1 MIGRVLATVVS
12 AVIAVIA
19 VVMAAG
25 AEFYVD
31 PDFVGQGQDGS
42 PGKPWCSIRRAEAW
56 QAINR
61 ALANGPVTVYF
72 SARQADLDQPQTVR
86 EFVECR
92 RSDTSTHRLAL
103 DGMSKYNTND
113 REPAWSDYS
122 GPHVCRITDQKGQ
135 RALGWEMGSVSS
147 PKQNRVTVRGF
158 ECTGPGAR
166 VGFAGDHVVFE
177 HLYIH
182 DVTEIGPGILVFGT
196 FKGENGQAKRV
207 MDECTDMT
215 IRDCRIEN
223 VYGEGMYI
231 GCLYHFWLKKE
242 AFRKSIGNEHSNVTI
257 ERVVIKNTGV
267 GGGQGDGIDFKV
279 GITDIA
285 VRDCDISG
293 VTGMAGV
300 ILSSSVIE
308 GVDQNILVERCHIHD
323 AAPSGEARR
332 AIYAGAGPVLGYRG
346 LTIRNCVVNSMRHG
360 ITVYKSDPNGKVSDV
375 TIVNNTVYDIKTAG
389 LFVQSDN
396 AVVMNNL
403 LFDNNGGKMQ
413 AFISGGN
420 MRSDYNAYQGTLRST
435 AEGKKTIVLTEQHKR
450 QLKANL
456 TSKSLTSPSTN
467 AVVDKGT
474 ALDGFS
480 DDIAGPKRPQ
490 GAAWDIGAYEYA
502 RSVESTQET
511 GH

>member
-1 MIGRVLATVVS
+1 MIGKVLAISVS
-12 AVIAVIA
+12 GMLMVL
-19 VVMAAG
+19 AADATAA

-31 PDFVGQGQDGS
+31 PGFGGQGQNGS
-42 PGKPWCSIRRAEAW
+42 PDKPWNSIRGAEAW
-56 QAINR
+56 QAINA
-61 ALANGPVTVYF
+61 ALSKGPVTVYF
-72 SARQADLDQPQTVR
+72 SARQADVDQPQTIR

-92 RSDTSTHRLAL
+92 RSDASTNRLTL

-113 REPAWSDYS
+113 REPAWIDYS
-122 GPHVCRITDQKGQ
+122 GPHVSCITDQKGQ

-147 PKQNRVTVRGF
+147 PKQNYVTIRGF

-196 FKGENGQAKRV
+196 FKGKDGQVKRV

-223 VYGEGMYI
+223 VYGEGIYV
-231 GCLYHFWLKKE
+231 GCLYHFWLKE
-242 AFRKSIGNEHSNVTI
+242 AAFRKSIGNEHSNVTI

-279 GITDIA
+279 GITNIV

-293 VTGMAGV
+293 VTGMAGI

-332 AIYAGAGPVLGYRG
+332 AIYAGAGPILGYRG
-346 LTIRNCVVNSMRHG
+346 LTIRNCVVNAMRQG

-375 TIVNNTVYDIKTAG
+375 TAVNNTVYDVKAAG
-389 LFVQSDN
+389 LVVQADN
-396 AVVMNNL
+396 AVVVNNL
-403 LFDNNGGKMQ
+403 LFDNDGGKMQ
-413 AFISGGN
+413 AFVSGEN
-420 MRSDYNAYQGTLRST
+420 MRSDYNAYQGALRSP
-435 AEGKKTIVLTEQHKR
+435 AEGKKTIVLTEQQKR
-450 QLKANL
+450 QLKARLAN
-456 TSKSLTSPSTN
+456 KSLTLPSAD
-467 AVVDKGT
+467 AVVDKGA

-480 DDIAGPKRPQ
+480 DDILGTTRPQ
-490 GAAWDIGAYEYA
+490 GTAWDIGAYEYA
-502 RSVESTQET
+502 RPPEKDD
-511 GH
+511 